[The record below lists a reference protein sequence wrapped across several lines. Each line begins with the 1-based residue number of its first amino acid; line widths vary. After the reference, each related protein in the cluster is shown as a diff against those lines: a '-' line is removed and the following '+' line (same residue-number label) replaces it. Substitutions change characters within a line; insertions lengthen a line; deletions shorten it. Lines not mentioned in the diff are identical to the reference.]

1 MQSEIN
7 FPLSHPTHYIACLN
21 NFDVTHVAV
30 KLSSQ
35 MLWTMFLVLWSPKIV
50 ALLDK
55 LGIGRLT
62 ITSPRKPG
70 QKHLFD
76 DLSFYRY
83 IGNDKIRPGDDREC
97 STDEDPYNCL
107 SLGELASLGGFATEE
122 VLQSKFKPIS
132 QDEASAIGVTVC
144 RTNTGMIFFK
154 VLFGGEEYDT
164 DMFNVRLLFEKYF
177 AVVHETS
184 SKNVKEALRLL
195 NEKWNEHNG
204 KA

>member
-1 MQSEIN
+1 MESEIK

-30 KLSSQ
+30 KLSRQ
-35 MLWTMFLVLWSPKIV
+35 MLWTMFLVLWIPKIV
-50 ALLDK
+50 ALLEK

-62 ITSPRKPG
+62 ITRPRKSG
-70 QKHLFD
+70 KKSLFD
-76 DLSFYRY
+76 DLGFYQY
-83 IGNDKIRPGDDREC
+83 VGEDKIQPGDDREC
-97 STDEDPYNCL
+97 STDEDPYSCL
-107 SLGELASLGGFATEE
+107 TLGELASLGGFANEE
-122 VLQSKFKPIS
+122 VLQRQFKPIP

-154 VLFGGEEYDT
+154 VLFEGEEYGT
-164 DMFNVRLLFEKYF
+164 DMFNVRLLIDKYF

-195 NEKWNEHNG
+195 NEKWEEHHD